1 MRNESSRRIS
11 TGLLE
16 DPKTYIRSTKA
27 PPSSSSV
34 VLLLVVG
41 RVLRRRPPSSPR
53 VRLERR
59 LSKVWQLVLNHACF
73 KSPPSFI
80 NSSHQNSL
88 PSFFWTLDGGGGE
101 KKRESKKPKKNSK
114 RRRRRRH
121 DEDGRRCDYHHHLLL
136 LLLLLPSFDDWR
148 ALGRVGRVLFR
159 VQRKNAA
166 AVFFSRSESDKAR
179 QKKHRQASGFNST
192 SRRGFFPR
200 NAPFGID
207 SDGQS
212 R

>member
-1 MRNESSRRIS
+1 MGSQSLSGKTKLFKCATNRRGVFRRGFWK
-11 TGLLE
+11 T
-16 DPKTYIRSTKA
+16 PKRIFGPQKPRCRL
-27 PPSSSSV
+27 PPSFSSSS
-34 VLLLVVG
+34 
-41 RVLRRRPPSSPR
+41 SSA
-53 VRLERR
+53 VFFGEG
-59 LSKVWQLVLNHACF
+59 LSKVWQLLLNHACF
-73 KSPPSFI
+73 KSPPSF
-80 NSSHQNSL
+80 NSSHKTPSL
-88 PSFFWTLDGGGGE
+88 LYFFLDKNWRRRRRE
-101 KKRESKKPKKNSK
+101 KGSRKTPKKNSK

-121 DEDGRRCDYHHHLLL
+121 DEDGRRCDYHH
-136 LLLLLPSFDDWR
+136 LLLLPSFDDWR

-192 SRRGFFPR
+192 SRGRFFPR